1 MRTLRQLLRKKK
13 DRELKENIRM
23 MNSHRS
29 DIEKSNLFKK
39 GKYSLM
45 QLLSAIKLLIIVW
58 NHKYKNEILFLNAQ
72 KR

>member
-29 DIEKSNLFKK
+29 NIEKSNLFKK

-45 QLLSAIKLLIIVW
+45 QLLSAIKLLIIV
-58 NHKYKNEILFLNAQ
+58 
-72 KR
+72 

>member
-1 MRTLRQLLRKKK
+1 MMTLRQLLRKKK

-39 GKYSLM
+39 GK
-45 QLLSAIKLLIIVW
+45 
-58 NHKYKNEILFLNAQ
+58 
-72 KR
+72 